1 MLIEKKIVAKY
12 PLLASSQNPENISL
26 VVKGILVAL
35 IPVALYIARQYN
47 VELNYNTAYAIT
59 EAITSLVASMTIL
72 YGLLRKLK

>member
-12 PLLASSQNPENISL
+12 SFLASSQNPENISL

>member
-1 MLIEKKIVAKY
+1 MNSLVKRY
-12 PLLASSQNPENISL
+12 PILGSSQNPENLSTT
-26 VVKGILVAL
+26 VKGILIGL

-59 EAITSLVASMTIL
+59 EAITSLVASITIL